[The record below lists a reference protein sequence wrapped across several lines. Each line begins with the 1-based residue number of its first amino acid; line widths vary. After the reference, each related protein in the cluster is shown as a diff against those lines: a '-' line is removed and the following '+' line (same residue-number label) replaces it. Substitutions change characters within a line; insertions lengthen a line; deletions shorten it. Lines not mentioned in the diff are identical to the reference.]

1 MDNLVMNPA
10 TTSYSWF
17 WIDSDLQN
25 LIRSFQEFSILSL
38 WYMVNPHFDGRFLD
52 DETYCFSFN
61 FCISNL
67 SNNIEVMGNK
77 VSTVINTSEIGWQW
91 KLFVSNTFTFIL
103 DTTPNNME
111 ANQVHAKKNKDK
123 QIHKNNNHRQLT
135 EFLIQV

>member
-1 MDNLVMNPA
+1 
-10 TTSYSWF
+10 
-17 WIDSDLQN
+17 
-25 LIRSFQEFSILSL
+25 
-38 WYMVNPHFDGRFLD
+38 
-52 DETYCFSFN
+52 
-61 FCISNL
+61 
-67 SNNIEVMGNK
+67 MGNK